1 MTTQTQKHS
10 GESFVATFLPDLLF
24 AEEPAVSSCLSE
36 QTVFRVSAP
45 FDELIG
51 ISNWRER
58 VIKPLRMSL
67 AGAVWKTEM
76 ILRNS
81 DEDKG
86 AQTAAWG
93 HLTGIFKSSWCG
105 LKATNESV
113 TVRIGIVAEIAG
125 SAVNRCTVMIDLVD
139 LAVQTF
145 QPLTTKALGDSVI
158 WPSPRLEHAG
168 DHDPSTLAIVR
179 EMQLALH
186 DSAKTR
192 EEMLAADH
200 LQYWAEDFV
209 WAGPGGIGVTHG
221 RTGFVDCHQ
230 LPFRRAFPDRK
241 GGGVLPSNG
250 ASESAGHFVKFADGR
265 WAVTGGWP
273 SMVATHLGDGWLGLS
288 ASEKKIVLRVF
299 DFYEVVDSR
308 ITMNW
313 VFIDIVDFLR
323 QINQLPKYVHGY
335 QQAKEGTQT

>member
-1 MTTQTQKHS
+1 MTTETQKQS
-10 GESFVATFLPDLLF
+10 GETFVATFLPDLLF
-24 AEEPAVSSCLSE
+24 AEEPAESSWLCE

-45 FDELIG
+45 FDDFIG

-58 VIKPLRMSL
+58 VIGPLRMSL
-67 AGAVWKTEM
+67 VGAVWKTEM

-81 DEDKG
+81 EAG
-86 AQTAAWG
+86 NGVQTAAWG
-93 HLTGIFKSSWCG
+93 HLTGVFNSSWCG
-105 LKATNESV
+105 LKATNEPV
-113 TVRIGIVAEIAG
+113 AVRIGVVAEIVG
-125 SAVNRCTVMIDLVD
+125 SVVNRCTVMIDLVD
-139 LAVQTF
+139 LAVQAL
-145 QPLTTKALGDSVI
+145 QPFTARALGQSVI
-158 WPSPRLEHAG
+158 WPSPRLEQAG
-168 DHDPSTLAIVR
+168 DNEPSTLAVVR

-192 EEMLAADH
+192 DEMLAADH
-200 LQYWAEDFV
+200 LRYWAEDFV

-221 RTGFVDCHQ
+221 RTEFVDFHQ

-250 ASESAGHFVKFADGR
+250 AGESAGHFVKFADGR

-273 SMVATHLGDGWLGLS
+273 SLVATHLGDGWLGLA

-299 DFYEVVDSR
+299 DFYEVVDSH
-308 ITMNW
+308 IAMNW

-323 QINQLPKYVHGY
+323 QIDRLPKYVHGY
-335 QQAKEGTQT
+335 QQEKKGA